1 MRWWNDVILR
11 NVFIQQRIVFRR
23 KTVGAYRIRPE
34 VGENE
39 TNHQPNQSHVDKKML
54 LHFKTWPEQADVYD
68 PFHPGAREI
77 YWDNLSKHIFSLG
90 MDAW

>member
-1 MRWWNDVILR
+1 
-11 NVFIQQRIVFRR
+11 
-23 KTVGAYRIRPE
+23 
-34 VGENE
+34 
-39 TNHQPNQSHVDKKML
+39 ML

-90 MDAW
+90 MDAWWLDATEPECDDKSVGWINRRMTDGIGRATTLSPW

>member
-1 MRWWNDVILR
+1 
-11 NVFIQQRIVFRR
+11 
-23 KTVGAYRIRPE
+23 
-34 VGENE
+34 
-39 TNHQPNQSHVDKKML
+39 ML